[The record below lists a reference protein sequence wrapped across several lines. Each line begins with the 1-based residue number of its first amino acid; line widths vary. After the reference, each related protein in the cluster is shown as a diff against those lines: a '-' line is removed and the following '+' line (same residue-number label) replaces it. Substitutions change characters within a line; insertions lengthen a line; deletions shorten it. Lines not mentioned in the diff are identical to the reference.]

1 METLK
6 ILLVAIAPVTSFAC
20 MVLLFRSYVATR
32 TRLLLWS
39 AVCFVGQ
46 SVSNAALFVDIVMLP
61 ESDLRAM
68 RLTAALIGM
77 LFLIYGFIRET
88 E

>member
-46 SVSNAALFVDIVMLP
+46 SVSNAALFVDIVVLP

>member
-6 ILLVAIAPVTSFAC
+6 ILLVAIAPITSFAC

-46 SVSNAALFVDIVMLP
+46 TVSNAALFIDIVVLP
-61 ESDLRAM
+61 ETDLRVM
-68 RLTAALIGM
+68 RLSAALIGM